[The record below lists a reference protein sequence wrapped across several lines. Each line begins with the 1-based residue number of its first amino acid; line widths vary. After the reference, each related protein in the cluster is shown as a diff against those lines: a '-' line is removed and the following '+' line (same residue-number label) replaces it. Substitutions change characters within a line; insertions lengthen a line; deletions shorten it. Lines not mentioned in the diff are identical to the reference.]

1 MEEWKPRSVGVIG
14 LGYVGLPLA
23 VGFAQAGLTIHG
35 VEQNAD
41 KVARVKAG
49 DSYIDDVAPARLQ
62 AVVASGALTASTE
75 FSVLEGCDA
84 VVVCVPT
91 PLTINKAP
99 DVSYI
104 ESVSRALVPYLHKGE
119 LVVLESTTY
128 PGTVSYTHL
137 RAHETRHDLVCRLLL
152 EKKKKKKTKKKE
164 N

>member
-1 MEEWKPRSVGVIG
+1 MEIWKPSSVGVIG

-23 VGFAQAGLTIHG
+23 VGFAQAGLTVRG

-41 KVARVKAG
+41 KVTRVNAG

-62 AVVASGALTASTE
+62 AVVSTGALTASTQ

-99 DVSYI
+99 EVSDQ
-104 ESVSRALVPYLHKGE
+104 AK
-119 LVVLESTTY
+119 
-128 PGTVSYTHL
+128 
-137 RAHETRHDLVCRLLL
+137 ARLLRQL
-152 EKKKKKKTKKKE
+152 GDIDPLSLQRDIGILQARLLGKTSQDISVGAVTGKTISL
-164 N
+164 